1 MKAKAFDRKFD
12 KVEKI
17 IDELDLTEARCVG
30 RDPKRMNVG
39 SRLGWLI
46 EVLKADIHPTAVP
59 RCAEI

>member
-1 MKAKAFDRKFD
+1 MRRLRFMKAKAFDRKFD

-39 SRLGWLI
+39 SRLGWLT
-46 EVLKADIHPTAVP
+46 L
-59 RCAEI
+59 